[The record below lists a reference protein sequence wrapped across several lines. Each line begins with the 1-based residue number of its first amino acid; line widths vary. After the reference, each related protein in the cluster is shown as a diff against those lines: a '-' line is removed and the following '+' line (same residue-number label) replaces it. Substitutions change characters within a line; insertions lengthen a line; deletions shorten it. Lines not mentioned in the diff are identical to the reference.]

1 RTRAG
6 IETQPPAGV
15 PPEVFTLSPRKRFLE
30 VPLQERSPK
39 SPRLPPPPIEAFP
52 VRTPDLIRYA
62 DIDRQDHVNN
72 AVYSTYFET
81 GRVAI
86 IHHPSEGLQAEGAT
100 SVLARIEIDYL
111 RELHWPGTVEVGT
124 GVAGYGRSSYVFV
137 QAVYSAGLCAAFAR
151 STLVLIDRE
160 TRKTRALPQELVA
173 RLERL
178 RMKE

>member
-1 RTRAG
+1 
-6 IETQPPAGV
+6 
-15 PPEVFTLSPRKRFLE
+15 
-30 VPLQERSPK
+30 LQERSPK
-39 SPRLPPPPIEAFP
+39 SPRSRPPPIEAFP

-111 RELHWPGTVEVGT
+111 RELRWPGTVEIGT
-124 GVAGYGRSSYVFV
+124 GVASYGRSSYIFV

-160 TRKTRALPQELVA
+160 TRKARPLPEQLIA

-178 RMKE
+178 KMRE

>member
-1 RTRAG
+1 M
-6 IETQPPAGV
+6 
-15 PPEVFTLSPRKRFLE
+15 
-30 VPLQERSPK
+30 
-39 SPRLPPPPIEAFP
+39 
-52 VRTPDLIRYA
+52 RTPDLIRYA
-62 DIDRQDHVNN
+62 DIDRQGHVNN

-160 TRKTRALPQELVA
+160 TRKARPLPELLIA

-178 RMKE
+178 KMRE

>member
-1 RTRAG
+1 MQEG
-6 IETQPPAGV
+6 NSKPPRQA
-15 PPEVFTLSPRKRFLE
+15 
-30 VPLQERSPK
+30 
-39 SPRLPPPPIEAFP
+39 PPPIEAFP
-52 VRTPDLIRYA
+52 SRIPDIIRYA

-86 IHHPSEGLQAEGAT
+86 IHHTSAGLQAEGAT

-111 RELHWPGTVEVGT
+111 RELHWPGTVEIGT
-124 GVAGYGRSSYVFV
+124 GVASYGRSSYVFV

-160 TRKTRALPQELVA
+160 TRKARPLPQQLIA